1 MYRVR
6 LSVTAVLLALA
17 ACGGDSIGATSGTES
32 VVAAFY
38 PLEFAAERVGGE
50 RVSVESLT
58 PSGVEP
64 HDLELSARQI
74 GDLTDADLVIYLGGG
89 FQPAVEDALAEIDG
103 PVKFDAL
110 SGAEPLEATED
121 EGSASG
127 VDPHVWLDPTR
138 MAEIVDGI
146 ARQLAEL
153 DPDGAALYQKNAW
166 VLHRQL
172 SQLDRDYAGALQH
185 CGSREIVTSHAAFGY
200 LAARY
205 GLEQVSVAGID
216 PEAEPSPGRLA
227 EVIDFITQHHIDTIF
242 FEELAPPDLAE
253 TLARETGAKAEVLSP
268 LETRPDEG
276 DYIDAM
282 QANLDRLRTA
292 LGCD

>member
-1 MYRVR
+1 MSRFR
-6 LSVTAVLLALA
+6 LVAAAVLFALA
-17 ACGGDSIGATSGTES
+17 ACGGDSGAATSSSVT

-74 GDLTDADLVIYLGGG
+74 GDLTDATLVIYLGSG
-89 FQPAVEDALAEIDG
+89 FQPAVEDVLAGIDG
-103 PVKFDAL
+103 PIKFDAL
-110 SGAEPLEATED
+110 SGADLLSAEGEAST
-121 EGSASG
+121 SG

-146 ARQLAEL
+146 ANRLAEL
-153 DPDGAALYQKNAW
+153 DPDGAALYQRNARA
-166 VLHRQL
+166 LRRDL
-172 SQLDRDYAGALQH
+172 IDLDQDYARTLKH
-185 CGSREIVTSHAAFGY
+185 CDSREIVTSHAAFGY

-205 GLEQVSVAGID
+205 GLEQISVAGID

-227 EVIDFITQHHIDTIF
+227 EVIDFVKEHHIETVF

-253 TLARETGAKAEVLSP
+253 TLAEETGAKTEILSP
-268 LETRPDEG
+268 LETQPDQG

-282 QANLDRLRTA
+282 QSNLDRLRNA

>member
-1 MYRVR
+1 MSR
-6 LSVTAVLLALA
+6 LRQAAAAVLLALA
-17 ACGGDSIGATSGTES
+17 ACGGGSSAGTSGTVK

-38 PLEFAAERVGGE
+38 PLEFASERVGGE
-50 RVSVESLT
+50 RVSVETLT

-74 GDLTDADLVIYLGGG
+74 GDLTDAGLVIYLGGG

-110 SGAEPLEATED
+110 SGAEPIEATEA
-121 EGSASG
+121 EGGASD
-127 VDPHVWLDPTR
+127 VDPHVWLDPMR
-138 MAEIVDGI
+138 MAGIVDGI
-146 ARQLAEL
+146 AKHLAEL
-153 DPDGAALYQKNAW
+153 DPDGATLYQKNAR

-172 SQLDRDYAGALQH
+172 SSLDRDYANALQH

-216 PEAEPSPGRLA
+216 PEAEPSPGRLS
-227 EVIDFITQHHIDTIF
+227 EVIDFVIQHHIDTIF

-253 TLARETGAKAEVLSP
+253 TLARETGAKSEVLSP
-268 LETRPDEG
+268 LETQPDEG

-282 QANLDRLRTA
+282 QTNLDRLRIA